1 MMASFPMFR
10 AILLMIKYTAH
21 NWRKRRIGFISIR
34 IDDCTAHNWRK
45 RRIGFISTRIDD
57 CTAHNWRKRRIGFIS
72 IRIDCTAHTLTSSS
86 AYSKNK
92 YYDHSIV

>member
-45 RRIGFISTRIDD
+45 RRIGFIS
-57 CTAHNWRKRRIGFIS
+57 

>member
-34 IDDCTAHNWRK
+34 I
-45 RRIGFISTRIDD
+45 D

>member
-34 IDDCTAHNWRK
+34 IDDCTAH
-45 RRIGFISTRIDD
+45 
-57 CTAHNWRKRRIGFIS
+57 
-72 IRIDCTAHTLTSSS
+72 TLTSSS

>member
-21 NWRKRRIGFISIR
+21 NWRKRRIGFIWI
-34 IDDCTAHNWRK
+34 
-45 RRIGFISTRIDD
+45 RIDD

>member
-1 MMASFPMFR
+1 MMIMMASFPMFR
-10 AILLMIKYTAH
+10 AILLMIKY
-21 NWRKRRIGFISIR
+21 
-34 IDDCTAHNWRK
+34 
-45 RRIGFISTRIDD
+45 
-57 CTAHNWRKRRIGFIS
+57 TAHNWRKRRIGFIS